1 MQHFC
6 VCRLNYHDNNKTSKT
21 LLRLGK
27 AITRYPLLLTGTV
40 GASMPPVVVAG
51 DAPPVGTV
59 VFQFVFTEE
68 PAADSAAV
76 VTVTRR
82 LSEVLNHISYKV
94 AF

>member
-1 MQHFC
+1 
-6 VCRLNYHDNNKTSKT
+6 
-21 LLRLGK
+21 
-27 AITRYPLLLTGTV
+27 
-40 GASMPPVVVAG
+40 MPPVVVAG